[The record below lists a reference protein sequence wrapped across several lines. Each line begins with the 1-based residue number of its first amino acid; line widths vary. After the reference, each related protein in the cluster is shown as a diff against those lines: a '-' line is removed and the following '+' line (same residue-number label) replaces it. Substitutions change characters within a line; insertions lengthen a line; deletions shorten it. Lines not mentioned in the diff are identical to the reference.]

1 MKVDGGCKG
10 LTEGQW
16 WRGFDGGA
24 VVAKDWRR
32 CNGDTVLKEVR
43 W

>member
-16 WRGFDGGA
+16 WRGFGEVVMRIQGA
-24 VVAKDWRR
+24 EGLILLRELMIV
-32 CNGDTVLKEVR
+32 
-43 W
+43 